1 MSQTQDFFTTQ
12 ETQETQ
18 ESMPGYA
25 RKRKA
30 SSSSSSKPYKRA
42 RPGVSRVPRTL
53 APGGNAN
60 SCIIPLTV
68 DRTFDLTADFARGF
82 SFGCE
87 FMTESAGAQ
96 ITIPGAAELATVFSL
111 MRIHKVEVTILPSA
125 TGLDYNAQ
133 TLSSGVTNIPY
144 VYEGVDYQSYAAPSL
159 SVMQQNPTCR
169 THILNGP
176 IRRTIYPRLE
186 GANGVV
192 DIGSNARNI
201 FKRSNA
207 GSSQLWYGWKLYID
221 MANQVWTYGSG
232 RISFKI
238 FYECMQSK

>member
-1 MSQTQDFFTTQ
+1 MSQTNDFFTTQ
-12 ETQETQ
+12 ETQDTQ
-18 ESMPGYA
+18 ESMSGYG

-30 SSSSSSKPYKRA
+30 SSSSSRSVKRT
-42 RPGVSRVPRTL
+42 RPGVTRVPRPM
-53 APGGNAN
+53 APGTNAN
-60 SCIIPLTV
+60 SCIVPLTV

-87 FMTESAGAQ
+87 YLTESAGAQ
-96 ITIPGAAELATVFSL
+96 IAIPGASELAAVFSL
-111 MRIHKVEVTILPSA
+111 MRVHKVEVTILPAA

-159 SVMQQNPTCR
+159 SVMQQNPSCR
-169 THILNGP
+169 THILNKP

-186 GANGVV
+186 GNNGIV
-192 DIGSNARNI
+192 DVGSNAKNI

-207 GSSQLWYGWKLYID
+207 GSAQLWYGWKCYID

-238 FYECMQSK
+238 YYECMQSK